1 MYYMYRGGKTITLEL
16 THALIMMVGL
26 LVVLLIMSLRDS
38 HHKIADLHEIT
49 QDIQAQTAEL
59 LDIINPSYDE
69 EADTSDS
76 VEIADSHVQNDELQD
91 RVARL
96 KEEIANTTALIAKT
110 PKHTPYITPL
120 HPDVYNL
127 PHETIPDTSHTIE
140 YVK

>member
-1 MYYMYRGGKTITLEL
+1 MYVRDTQQNV
-16 THALIMMVGL
+16 AD
-26 LVVLLIMSLRDS
+26 LRDS
-38 HHKIADLHEIT
+38 LFDLHGLVADLHDT
-49 QDIQAQTAEL
+49 L
-59 LDIINPSYDE
+59 NPSYDAE
-69 EADTSDS
+69 LNDVPDS

-96 KEEIANTTALIAKT
+96 KEEIALTQIRIKNT

-127 PHETIPDTSHTIE
+127 PHESIPDTSHTIE